1 VSVARY
7 DAAEPYI
14 TNFWPGNTNSAVVTR
29 ATFGLEPPVTSLLTH
44 AIRNGRRPPPSKYTG
59 HTCTGFLELRSICDE
74 ICINLFA

>member
-29 ATFGLEPPVTSLLTH
+29 ATFGLEPPVTSLLRQ
-44 AIRNGRRPPPSKYTG
+44 AIRNDPRPPPSKCTG
-59 HTCTGFLELRSICDE
+59 RAGIGFLELRSICAE